1 MNMFPSLERAFHLK
15 ILHFVFRLL
24 ADNVTTGLKPRAL
37 AKHYFICHYFC
48 Q

>member
-24 ADNVTTGLKPRAL
+24 VDNVTTGLKPRAL